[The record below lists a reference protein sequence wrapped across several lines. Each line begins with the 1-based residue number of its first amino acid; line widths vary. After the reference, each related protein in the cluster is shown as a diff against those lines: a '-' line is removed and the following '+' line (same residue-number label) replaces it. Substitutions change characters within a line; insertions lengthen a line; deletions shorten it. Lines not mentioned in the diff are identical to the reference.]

1 MRRRRQIC
9 GDWIEGVSP
18 EAVIIWPATVHFR
31 ARQSQGFRPV
41 LQTFSRW
48 LSRWPIDDDS
58 APMQI
63 WQQPRRMKTQP
74 VALHAPWILSP
85 GWNLT
90 DCHKDCLVAAVLH
103 RMFSS
108 RKRVCLVAE
117 SEWATQCSGHRQLPI
132 INLSFL
138 VAAAAAAAS
147 T

>member
-1 MRRRRQIC
+1 MRRRRQVC

-74 VALHAPWILSP
+74 VALRAPWILSP

-90 DCHKDCLVAAVLH
+90 DCHKDCLVAAVLLYIGRSPLENVCVWSLNLNGRH
-103 RMFSS
+103 SA
-108 RKRVCLVAE
+108 RVIV
-117 SEWATQCSGHRQLPI
+117 
-132 INLSFL
+132 SFQ
-138 VAAAAAAAS
+138 S
-147 T
+147 